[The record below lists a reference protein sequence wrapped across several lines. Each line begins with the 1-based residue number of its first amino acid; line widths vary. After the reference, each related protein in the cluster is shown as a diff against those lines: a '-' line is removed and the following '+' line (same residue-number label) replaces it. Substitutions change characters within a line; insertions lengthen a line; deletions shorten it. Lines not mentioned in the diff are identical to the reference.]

1 MQVGGKSQPSG
12 SGDNRRNMDRSQFID
27 GTSEKIRQCFLY
39 ICKMAFVIGEQNFII
54 CSQDCDF
61 YRGGTNNRSL
71 KYIIRSFFI
80 VIPHLFAIVVITYL
94 NAVVILQH
102 FILYDK

>member
-61 YRGGTNNRSL
+61 YRGGTNIDP
-71 KYIIRSFFI
+71 Y
-80 VIPHLFAIVVITYL
+80 
-94 NAVVILQH
+94 